1 MFRKSSA
8 LLARAEGLSIP
19 NGQEVGSVLQE
30 ETISA
35 VATAMGEGG
44 IGIIRMSGQYAIAV
58 ADKIFCGVAR
68 KRAKDIKNFQAAYGN
83 IVDPDSGERI
93 DEVLLLIMRS
103 PRSYTRE
110 DVVEIHCH
118 GGALPLRRILDLT
131 LKFGARIAEPGEF
144 TKRAFLNGRLDLTQA
159 EAVIDI
165 IRSKT
170 DSSLKM
176 AVGQLSG
183 VLSEKIKGLRSEV
196 LEMIAHLEAA
206 IDFPE
211 EDIEDL
217 AVEEVSQRVKVV
229 INEVERLLATA
240 QTGKILREGLATVI
254 IGKPNVG
261 KSSLLNALLKEKRA
275 IVTDI
280 PGTTRD
286 IIEEYLNIR
295 GIPLKIVDT
304 AGIRETAD
312 LVEKIGV
319 ERAREFVAKADL
331 ILLLLDASQKLTQE
345 DFEVLSM
352 LEGRQ
357 AIVLINKT
365 DLQQVL
371 EIDQLAKY
379 APDKKIMK
387 ISVAEDKGLAELE
400 QAIVDMVYS
409 GQVQHGEGALVNN
422 ARQTNILE
430 QARRQLIDVVCSA
443 ESGMPPDCLSIDLR
457 GAWEKLGE
465 VTGDTVGE
473 DIIHEIFTQF
483 CIGK

>member
-1 MFRKSSA
+1 MVH
-8 LLARAEGLSIP
+8 ED
-19 NGQEVGSVLQE
+19 
-30 ETISA
+30 TISA
-35 VATAMGEGG
+35 VATALGEGG
-44 IGIIRMSGQYAIAV
+44 IGIIRMSGSRAIGI
-58 ADKIFCGVAR
+58 ADNIFRGINGR
-68 KRAKDIKNFQAAYGN
+68 RASQIKAFQAAYGN
-83 IVDPDSGERI
+83 VADPETEEII
-93 DEVLLLIMRS
+93 DEVLIFVMKA

-118 GGALPLRRILDLT
+118 GGATPIRKILDLT
-131 LKFGARIAEPGEF
+131 LRQGARLAEPGEF

-183 VLSEKIKGLRSEV
+183 VLSAKISEIRHDILQMV
-196 LEMIAHLEAA
+196 AHLEAA

-211 EDIEDL
+211 DDIEEMAIED
-217 AVEEVSQRVKVV
+217 VIRRVRDTIAKVDY
-229 INEVERLLATA
+229 LLATA
-240 QTGKILREGLATVI
+240 QTGKVLREGMATVI

-286 IIEEYLNIR
+286 IIEEYVNIR

-304 AGIRETAD
+304 AGIRETSD
-312 LVEKIGV
+312 VVEKIGV
-319 ERAREFVAKADL
+319 ERAREFVGKADL
-331 ILLLLDASQKLTQE
+331 ILVLLDASQT
-345 DFEVLSM
+345 LSM
-352 LEGRQ
+352 EDCQVLDMLKGRQ
-357 AIVLINKT
+357 AIVLINKS
-365 DLQQVL
+365 DLPQVL
-371 EIDQLAKY
+371 EMDKVIQHVA
-379 APDKKIMK
+379 DKKVIK
-387 ISVAEDKGLAELE
+387 ISVAEGAGLDELE

-409 GQVQHGEGALVNN
+409 GQVKQGEGAIVNN
-422 ARQTNILE
+422 VRQANLIE
-430 QARRQLIDVVCSA
+430 QAGKHLGDVLKTA
-443 ESGMPPDCLSIDLR
+443 AAGMPPDCIVIDLR
-457 GAWEKLGE
+457 AAWEKLGE

-473 DIIHEIFTQF
+473 DIITQIFTQF